1 MSRHHPRNRITNTV
15 LTCIALCAM
24 VLSMVALGTGAAN
37 PSPARAFSP
46 NGLVIN
52 EIYPSQASTPQNEYF
67 ELYNGGTAPI
77 DLSTYVIY
85 NRDGQTPLSRLDNR
99 TILAGQFRAIGPT
112 QLHTTTI
119 AGSGLDR
126 TDFLGLVDR
135 GTSDT
140 IIDVVNFGNPASPSW
155 PNYEKFSQY
164 FFTSNVPPLPADDGP
179 KALQRWPDGKDT
191 DSGTDFSSTID
202 RSPDHPSC
210 GDPYEDDST
219 LGSAKEQLPGTEVLH
234 RLCGA
239 NDSDFISINMSTSYT
254 YTLQTLNPG
263 SAVDT
268 VLQLYD
274 PSNVLIVTDDN
285 ASSRTSTIVFRP
297 TANGLYKARVTH
309 KTGAGNEG
317 PNYLYTFRIDATS
330 ANTTA
335 TPVTPTPAGC
345 LDPFEPD
352 NSLQQARGI
361 ELNTEQVHV
370 LCIAGSPVDQ
380 DWVAFSATSN
390 KLYSMYTKDLASSV
404 DTIISLYDSGGRK
417 LAENDD
423 AVPGQGLASR
433 IDYTFGSTSVYYL
446 QIRDRRGV
454 DGTGYQYTVG
464 LSSTGALPPT
474 ITASPSPTFN
484 PNSPTPTPSPCN
496 DSFEPDGV
504 PQEAELFLIG
514 SSQSHIICPA
524 TDADW
529 VRFYA
534 RAGKVYTI
542 RTTNLGIG
550 LDTYMFLFDSNA
562 SSILA
567 ENDDGGD
574 GSVASRIDFYP
585 LRDDYYYVQV
595 KNAGDIGG
603 PQQTY
608 DLSLSVVSGAPQPP
622 STATA
627 TGGGPPQPP
636 AAVTPSVGAASPQP
650 TRPPVL
656 TPTQGPIE
664 PTPASVG
671 DVPPPVETKE
681 AEPPEPTKEVL
692 PGPTEPPDT
701 GAGEAGGG
709 EEEEVGPTAT
719 TMVVGVPRT
728 GGQEDSQSG
737 AGSQGGSQSVP
748 KPVPAEDKQAPAVEK
763 PPAAPAP
770 PQFVSLDFRI
780 FYDRN
785 RNDIYEINEGIRG
798 INVFFVATE
807 SAQVTGSAITSDKG
821 IGSLKLPASEH
832 RVQIPYLGI
841 DLKMSKFPARGIA
854 SLWLPPVQLPDRVP

>member
-1 MSRHHPRNRITNTV
+1 MSRHHPRNRITNAI
-15 LTCIALCAM
+15 LTCIVLCAM
-24 VLSMVALGTGAAN
+24 CLSMVALGTGAAN
-37 PSPARAFSP
+37 PSPVSAFSP

-52 EIYPSQASTPQNEYF
+52 EIYTSQASTPRNEYF
-67 ELYNGGTAPI
+67 ELYNGGNTPI

-85 NRDGQTPLSRLDNR
+85 NHDGQTPLSRLSSGNR
-99 TILAGQFRAIGPT
+99 TIAAGQFKAIGPT
-112 QLHTTTI
+112 QLGTDTI

-126 TDFLGLVDR
+126 IDFLGLVDR

-140 IIDVVNFGNPASPSW
+140 IIDVVNFGGTASPSW
-155 PNYEKFSQY
+155 PNYEKFSQH
-164 FFTSNVPPLPADDGP
+164 FFTSNVQQLPADDGP

-191 DSGTDFSSTID
+191 DSGNDFSNNID
-202 RSPDHPSC
+202 RSPDHASC
-210 GDPYEDDST
+210 GDPSEDDNT
-219 LGSAKEQLPGTEVLH
+219 AGTAKDQPPGTEVLH

-239 NDSDFISINMSTSYT
+239 NDSDYISINASTIYT
-254 YTLQTLNPG
+254 YTLQTINPG

-274 PSNVLIVTDDN
+274 PSNVLIATDDN
-285 ASSRTSTIVFRP
+285 ASARTSTLAFRP
-297 TANGLYKARVTH
+297 TANGFYKARVTN
-309 KTGAGNEG
+309 KNGTGNEG
-317 PNYLYTFRIDATS
+317 PTYLYTFKVDATS
-330 ANTTA
+330 TSTTP

-345 LDPFEPD
+345 QDPFEPD
-352 NSLQQARGI
+352 NGIQQARGI
-361 ELNTEQVHV
+361 ELNTEQVHI
-370 LCIAGSPVDQ
+370 LCIAGSAVDQ
-380 DWVAFSATSN
+380 DWVVFSATSN
-390 KLYSMYTKDLASSV
+390 KLYTLYTKDLSASV
-404 DTIISLYDSGGRK
+404 DTIIALYDSGGRK

-423 AVPGQGLASR
+423 AVPGSGLASK

-562 SSILA
+562 SNILA

-627 TGGGPPQPP
+627 TGGGGGAQQPP
-636 AAVTPSVGAASPQP
+636 DVTPSAGAASPQP
-650 TRPPVL
+650 TKPPVE
-656 TPTQGPIE
+656 TPTQGPTE
-664 PTPASVG
+664 PTPATVG

-681 AEPPEPTKEVL
+681 APQPTKEPL
-692 PGPTEPPDT
+692 PAPTEPPST
-701 GAGEAGGG
+701 GDVEGD
-709 EEEEVGPTAT
+709 EVAGPTPT
-719 TMVVGVPRT
+719 TVIVGVPNT
-728 GGQEDSQSG
+728 GYEDAENGTG
-737 AGSQGGSQSVP
+737 ARGGAKSAP
-748 KPVPAEDKQAPAVEK
+748 EPVPAEDKPAPVVEK
-763 PPAAPAP
+763 PPAAPAQ

-780 FYDRN
+780 FYDRD
-785 RNDIYEINEGIRG
+785 RNDIYEANEGIRG
-798 INVFFVATE
+798 INVFFVASE
-807 SAQVTGSAITSDKG
+807 SAQVTGSMITSDKG
-821 IGSLKLPASEH
+821 SGSLKLPASEH
-832 RVQIPYLGI
+832 RVMIPYLGI
-841 DLKMSKFPARGIA
+841 DLKMSKFPARGVA
-854 SLWLPPVQLPDRVP
+854 SLWLPPVQLPERVP